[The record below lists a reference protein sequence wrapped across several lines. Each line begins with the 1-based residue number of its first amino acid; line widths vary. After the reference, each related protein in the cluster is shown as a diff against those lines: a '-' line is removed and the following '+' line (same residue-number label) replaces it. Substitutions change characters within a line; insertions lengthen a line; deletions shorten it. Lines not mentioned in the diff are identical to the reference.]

1 MVIRHDNRGLT
12 MVEMIIAVAM
22 STIILGAAALFLKNA
37 ISSYQMATA
46 TIDLQMESQIMMEQ
60 VGTWIMEGNSTEIIP
75 VTDALSGE
83 TTQVLAIYMIPRLVE
98 HSKWPMG
105 MPEPSTVGSLR
116 VIWQKDNRLYMVLE
130 EDVDYL
136 FGTVN
141 ATTAPDYNSAAYKD
155 AVKAYPTLPFDTA
168 DPSAYASAKNSFFL
182 NYVSTMSNEVNC
194 VSEYVDTFSVTKT
207 QIRQSSSSGDGT
219 ENENL
224 IFNEKITVDLT
235 LHEAKQEFV
244 LTNEFKVRN
253 EIYKNE

>member
-1 MVIRHDNRGLT
+1 MRHDNRGLT

-37 ISSYQMATA
+37 ISSYQMAAA
-46 TIDLQMESQIMMEQ
+46 TIDLQMESQIVMEQ
-60 VGTWIMEGNSTEIIP
+60 VGTWIMEGNSTEIID
-75 VTDALSGE
+75 VTDPISGG
-83 TTQVLAIYMIPRLVE
+83 TTQVLAIYTVPRLVE
-98 HSKWPMG
+98 HSKWPLG

-130 EDVDYL
+130 EDIDYL
-136 FGTVN
+136 FGTRN
-141 ATTAPDYNSAAYKD
+141 AATAPDYNSQAYKD
-155 AVKAYPTLPFDTA
+155 AVAAYPTLPFTEA
-168 DPSAYASAKNSFFL
+168 TKENFYR
-182 NYVSTMSNEVNC
+182 NYINTMSNEVNC

-224 IFNEKITVDLT
+224 IYNEKITIDLK
-235 LHEAKQEFV
+235 LREAKQEFL

-253 EIYKNE
+253 EIY